1 MPAPKRTEKDS
12 LGTIDVPTDA
22 LFGAQTQR
30 AVNNFHFSPWRM
42 PPEWLQTLAL
52 IKQAAALANGELG
65 ELDTAKAEAI
75 QAAAQ
80 DIVDGELLDHFPV
93 DVFQTGSGTSSNM
106 NMNEVLARSA
116 AQKSGLAIS
125 PNDDVNRGQSSND
138 VIPTCNHL
146 MAAVM
151 IDSHLLPALRHLCER
166 FDALSTTYGHIV
178 KTGRTHLM
186 DAMPISVAQEIDG
199 WRQPFVDI
207 EAQLEINLRAL
218 CQLTLGGTAV
228 GTGVN
233 AHDELGQRVAQHLS
247 LATGLTLTRT
257 QHHFSLQSGQQDLL
271 ALSGTLR
278 QLATWLI
285 KVANDLRWM
294 NSGPLA
300 GLQEAQL
307 PALQPGSS
315 IMPGKVNP
323 VIPEAVVQ
331 AAFQIIGNDQA
342 IALAAQNGQFQL
354 NTSMPLIAYN
364 LHLNITLAS
373 RSCRALADMALAGL
387 VYNETAIN
395 APLARN
401 PILAT
406 VLNPVIGYD
415 AAADIAK
422 TAYATGRSVLD
433 VAMEKTDLSEEELKV
448 LLDPARLV

>member
-1 MPAPKRTEKDS
+1 MTAKTRTEQDS
-12 LGTIDVPTDA
+12 LGKIQVPASA

-30 AVNNFHFSPWRM
+30 AVDNFHFSPWRM

-52 IKQAAALANGELG
+52 IKQAAALANAELG
-65 ELDTAKAEAI
+65 ELDAAKAEAI
-75 QAAAQ
+75 QTAAQ
-80 DIVDGELLDHFPV
+80 NIVDGELLDQFPV

-106 NMNEVLARSA
+106 NMNEVLARRASL
-116 AQKSGLAIS
+116 QSSLAIS

-138 VIPTCNHL
+138 VVPTCNHL

-151 IDSHLLPALRHLCER
+151 VDTQLLPALRHLHER
-166 FDALSTTYGHIV
+166 FNALSDQYGHLV

-199 WRQPFVDI
+199 WRQPIIDI
-207 EAQLEINLRAL
+207 EQQLQNNLNTL
-218 CQLTLGGTAV
+218 CKLTLGGTAV

-233 AHDELGQRVAQHLS
+233 AHEDFGRKVAQHLS

-257 QHHFSLQSGQQDLL
+257 DHHFSLQSGQQDLV
-271 ALSGTLR
+271 ALSGTVR

-323 VIPEAVVQ
+323 VIPEAIVQ
-331 AAFQIIGNDQA
+331 AAFQIMGNDQV
-342 IALAAQNGQFQL
+342 IALGAQNGQFQL

-364 LHLNITLAS
+364 LHINLTLAS
-373 RSCRALADMALAGL
+373 RCCHSLADLTLAGL
-387 VYNETAIN
+387 VYNETAIDS
-395 APLARN
+395 PLARN

-422 TAYATGRSVLD
+422 TAYTTGRPILD
-433 VAMEKTDLSEEELKV
+433 VALEKTDLSEDELKA
-448 LLDPARLV
+448 LLDPKRMV